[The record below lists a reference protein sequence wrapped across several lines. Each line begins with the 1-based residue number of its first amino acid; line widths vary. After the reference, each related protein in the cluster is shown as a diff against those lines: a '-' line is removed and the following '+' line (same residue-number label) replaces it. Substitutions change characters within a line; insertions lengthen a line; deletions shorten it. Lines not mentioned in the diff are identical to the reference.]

1 MRERAASAAYK
12 VPQEIIPTMSTG
24 SNQGLDISC
33 DQLANDGTFLSYA
46 EFAAGLWLGAA
57 VVYVTDGKFGMH
69 L

>member
-1 MRERAASAAYK
+1 
-12 VPQEIIPTMSTG
+12 MSTG